1 MLIDTH
7 CHLNFK
13 AFEDDVGKVIFGAKA
28 VGIEKIIVPGAAMG
42 TSLKAVELAEKFR
55 EIYAT
60 VGIHPV
66 HIREAGEVEK
76 FLGRFLGKE
85 KVVGIGETG
94 LDYKDKNLLDKTK
107 KKQQNLFLTHLL
119 MAEKRGLPVII
130 HNREASEDVLKVI
143 SIFEGKVHGVFHC
156 FSGDEDFLKK
166 VIKMGF
172 FVGVDGNVTYNKAL
186 QGIVKK
192 IPLEKMVLET
202 DSPFLT
208 PIPYRGLRNEPKNV
222 KLVAEFIAKI
232 RDISFEKMVEET
244 GKNAARL
251 FGI

>member
-13 AFEDDVGKVIFGAKA
+13 AFEDDVDKVIFEAKA
-28 VGIEKIIVPGAAMG
+28 VGIEKIIVPGAAME

-60 VGIHPV
+60 VGVHPV
-66 HIREAGEVEK
+66 HIQEAGEVEK

-222 KLVAEFIAKI
+222 KLVGEFIAKI